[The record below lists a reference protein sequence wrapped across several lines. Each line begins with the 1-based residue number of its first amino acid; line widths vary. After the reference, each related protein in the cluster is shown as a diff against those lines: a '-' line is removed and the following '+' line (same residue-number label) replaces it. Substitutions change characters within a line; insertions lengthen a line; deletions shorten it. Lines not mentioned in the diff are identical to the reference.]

1 METQIPEKEE
11 AHGELQDRRV
21 LIVEDSP
28 VIAVDTEQMLTE
40 VGCFVVGPATTM
52 ADARQLSEKE
62 QIDAAIVD
70 INIRGG
76 KAFPVLR
83 ILEDRKIPFILTS
96 GYADWSLP
104 EEWQDRPRLQKPY
117 NQLILREKLIDLVEK
132 SGRNRKSE

>member
-1 METQIPEKEE
+1 MQGPDKDSR
-11 AHGELQDRRV
+11 GGLQDRRI

-28 VIAVDTEQMLTE
+28 VIAEDTEQMLTE

-62 QIDAAIVD
+62 QIDAAVVD

-83 ILEDRKIPFILTS
+83 ILEDRNIPFILTS

-104 EEWQDRPRLQKPY
+104 EEWQERPRLHKPY
-117 NQLILREKLIDLVEK
+117 NPLMLRERLLELVSK
-132 SGRNRKSE
+132 DRKERAED

>member
-1 METQIPEKEE
+1 MEMQGTTREDSAGDLK
-11 AHGELQDRRV
+11 DRRV

-28 VIAVDTEQMLTE
+28 VIAEDTEQMLE
-40 VGCFVVGPATTM
+40 EIGCFVVGPATTM
-52 ADARQLSEKE
+52 ADARQLAEKE

-83 ILEDRKIPFILTS
+83 ILEERAIPFLLTS

-104 EEWQDRPRLQKPY
+104 EEWQDRPRVQKPY
-117 NQLILREKLIDLVEK
+117 NPLMLREKLIELIGQRGEQA
-132 SGRNRKSE
+132 G